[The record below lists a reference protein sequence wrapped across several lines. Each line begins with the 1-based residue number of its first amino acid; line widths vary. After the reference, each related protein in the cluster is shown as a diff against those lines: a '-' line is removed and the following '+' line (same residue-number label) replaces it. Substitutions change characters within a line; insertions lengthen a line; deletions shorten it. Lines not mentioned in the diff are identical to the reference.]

1 MPKPEKD
8 APYTGFEQGPIRP
21 PSEARSL
28 LVRVTRNCPWNRCTF
43 CPVYK
48 GADFSLRP
56 VEHIL
61 ADIDSVCGHLA
72 EIFRL
77 AQEPAG
83 LSQQGVNGL
92 MEKLAPGERPAFA
105 AAVNWY
111 TSGMES
117 IFLQDANSLII
128 KPADLIT
135 ILRHLKKRFPWAKR
149 TTSYARSHTVARISG
164 EDLSAMREAGLNRIH
179 IGMESGSDAVL
190 ARVKKGVTKEVH
202 IRAGLQVK
210 EAGMELSEYVMPG
223 LGGREF
229 LRENALETADAL
241 NRINPDFIRLRT
253 LAVPSSTPLFAELS
267 SGAFTQATEVEVAGE
282 ILLFLESLRVSGTVL
297 ASDHILN
304 LFEDMEGVLPRD
316 QPAMIATV
324 RGFLDLPPEK
334 QALYQVG
341 RRIGVFR
348 GLADMKNP
356 DAAARA
362 RAMMER
368 LSITPENVDET
379 INNIMRSFV

>member
-56 VEHIL
+56 VGHVM

-77 AQEPAG
+77 AQEPSG
-83 LSQQGVNGL
+83 LTQDGVNGL
-92 MEKLAPGERPAFA
+92 MERLAPGERPAFA
-105 AAVNWY
+105 AAINWY

-128 KPADLIT
+128 KPADLVA
-135 ILRHLKKRFPWAKR
+135 ILRHLKERFPWVKR
-149 TTSYARSHTVARISG
+149 ITSYARSHSVARISD
-164 EDLSAMREAGLNRIH
+164 EDLAAIGGAGLNRIH

-190 ARVKKGVTKEVH
+190 SKVKKGVTKAE
-202 IRAGLQVK
+202 QVK
-210 EAGMELSEYVMPG
+210 AGQKVKKAGIELSEYVMPG
-223 LGGREF
+223 LGGREQS
-229 LRENALETADAL
+229 LENALETADAL
-241 NRINPDFIRLRT
+241 NLINPDFIRLRT

-267 SGAFTQATEVEVAGE
+267 SGAFTQATEVEVAEE
-282 ILLFLESLRVSGTVL
+282 ILLFLENLKVTGTVL

-324 RGFLDLPPEK
+324 RRFLALDPEIRT
-334 QALYQVG
+334 LYQVG

-348 GLADMKNP
+348 GLSDMKNP

-362 RAMMER
+362 KAMMER

-379 INNIMRSFV
+379 INRIMRSFV

>member
-56 VEHIL
+56 VDHVM

-77 AQEPAG
+77 AQEPSG
-83 LSQQGVNGL
+83 LTQDGVNGL
-92 MEKLAPGERPAFA
+92 MERLAPGERPAFA
-105 AAVNWY
+105 AAINWY

-128 KPADLIT
+128 KPADLVA
-135 ILRHLKKRFPWAKR
+135 ILRHLKERFPWVKR
-149 TTSYARSHTVARISG
+149 ITSYARSHSVARISD
-164 EDLSAMREAGLNRIH
+164 EDLAAIGGAGLNRIH

-190 ARVKKGVTKEVH
+190 SKVKKGVTKAE
-202 IRAGLQVK
+202 QVK
-210 EAGMELSEYVMPG
+210 AGQKVKKAGIELSEYVMPG
-223 LGGREF
+223 LGGRE
-229 LRENALETADAL
+229 LSRENALETADAL
-241 NRINPDFIRLRT
+241 NLINPDFIRLRT

-267 SGAFTQATEVEVAGE
+267 SGAFTQATEVEVAEE
-282 ILLFLESLRVSGTVL
+282 ILLFLENLKVTGTVL

-324 RGFLDLPPEK
+324 RRFLALDPEIRT
-334 QALYQVG
+334 LYQVG

-348 GLADMKNP
+348 GLSDMKNP

-362 RAMMER
+362 KAMMER

-379 INNIMRSFV
+379 INRIMRSFV